1 MAVNN
6 EKICYFAVDKIFHNV
21 QIKKIKSMKKIKTL
35 AIAFL
40 AVAAASVVSC
50 SKSPA
55 DDMVSKIEDA
65 TAKVEKASTSEE
77 LDAITMEMFGT
88 MMSLANDKELVEA
101 IEKDEAA
108 KKAIDEAGDK
118 FEEALNAKKAEL
130 GIDVEE

>member
-1 MAVNN
+1 MKKFVTLRLI
-6 EKICYFAVDKIFHNV
+6 KYLITSKS
-21 QIKKIKSMKKIKTL
+21 KKIKSMKKIKTL

-55 DDMVSKIEDA
+55 DDMVGKIEDA
-65 TAKVEKASTSEE
+65 TAKIEKASSSEE

-88 MMSLANDKELVEA
+88 MMSLATDKELVEA

-108 KKAIDEAGDK
+108 KKAIDEAGAK
-118 FEEALNAKKAEL
+118 FEEALKAKKAEL